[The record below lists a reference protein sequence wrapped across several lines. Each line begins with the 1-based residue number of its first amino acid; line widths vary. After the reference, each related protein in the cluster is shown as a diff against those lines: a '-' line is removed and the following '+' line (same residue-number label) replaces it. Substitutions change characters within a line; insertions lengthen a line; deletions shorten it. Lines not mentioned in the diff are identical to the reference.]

1 MPIERRCWP
10 SKARNEA
17 LEWPFLAAARTSRNS
32 RISAGETGLVWR
44 GGFRRFSVLILGTA
58 LMVTPRSIV
67 VVKLSA
73 IGDVLH
79 GVPVAVALKRAFP
92 GVHIG
97 WAVEGRAADVLAG
110 HPAIDHLFRLP
121 RRWLTSPSAVITLRQ
136 QMRAFAPDVA
146 IDLQGL
152 LKSGVATWL
161 SGARM
166 RIGFAQPVSRE
177 HAWLAYTHAV
187 RPVATHVIDRNCD
200 LLVPLGIRESRP
212 TFEMPRWPV
221 SQERVR
227 QWLASLHLPEPPVVI
242 NPGAGWASKRWTV
255 ERFAALARCLHRRH
269 GIRPLVIWGGAEERA
284 AAERIAA
291 DACGEAI
298 VAADTS
304 LQDLGELF
312 RLSRLVISGDTG
324 PLHLA
329 AAVGTPCVG
338 LFGPVPAARNGP
350 YGSQHVCIEPPEAFR
365 PVWDNRKT
373 DTGSMTAIEVEQVVV
388 AVERVLARARAAA

>member
-1 MPIERRCWP
+1 M
-10 SKARNEA
+10 
-17 LEWPFLAAARTSRNS
+17 TS
-32 RISAGETGLVWR
+32 
-44 GGFRRFSVLILGTA
+44 
-58 LMVTPRSIV
+58 PRSIV

-92 GVHIG
+92 RARIG

-110 HPAIDHLFRLP
+110 HPAVDHLFRLP
-121 RRWLTSPSAVITLRQ
+121 RGWLKSPSAVLGLRRQ
-136 QMRAFAPDVA
+136 LRAFAPDVA

-166 RIGFAQPVSRE
+166 RIGFARPVARE
-177 HAWLAYTHAV
+177 QSWLAYTNPV
-187 RPVATHVIDRNCD
+187 RPVATHVVDRNCD
-200 LLVPLGIRESRP
+200 LLVPLGIRETRP
-212 TFEMPRWPV
+212 SFGMPRWPV
-221 SQERVR
+221 SRERVQ
-227 QWLASLHLPEPPVVI
+227 QWLAASRLPEPPVVI
-242 NPGAGWASKRWTV
+242 NPGAGWASKRWPT
-255 ERFAALARCLHRRH
+255 ERFAALARALHRRH
-269 GIRPLVIWGGAEERA
+269 GIRPLVVWGGGAELGL
-284 AAERIAA
+284 AERIAA

-298 VAADTS
+298 VAPDTS

-338 LFGPVPAARNGP
+338 LFGPVPAGRNGP
-350 YGSQHVCIEPPEAFR
+350 YGPQHVCVEPPEAFR
-365 PVWDNRKT
+365 PAWDDRKT
-373 DTGSMTAIEVEQVVV
+373 DTHAMAAIEVDGVV
-388 AVERVLARARAAA
+388 AAAEQLLAHSRAAA

>member
-1 MPIERRCWP
+1 MP
-10 SKARNEA
+10 S
-17 LEWPFLAAARTSRNS
+17 
-32 RISAGETGLVWR
+32 
-44 GGFRRFSVLILGTA
+44 
-58 LMVTPRSIV
+58 PRSIV

-92 GVHIG
+92 DARIG

-121 RRWLTSPSAVITLRQ
+121 RGWLKSPAAVLAFRRQ
-136 QMRAFAPDVA
+136 LRAFAPDVA

-161 SGARM
+161 SAASM
-166 RIGFAQPVSRE
+166 RIGFARPTARE
-177 HAWLAYTHAV
+177 CSWLASTNLV
-187 RPVATHVIDRNCD
+187 KPVATHVVDRNCD

-212 TFEMPRWPV
+212 AFEMPTWPV
-221 SQERVR
+221 SRDR
-227 QWLASLHLPEPPVVI
+227 MRLWLTSLRLPETPVII
-242 NPGAGWASKRWTV
+242 NPGAGWASKRWPA

-269 GIRPLVIWGGAEERA
+269 GIRPLVVWGGGAERA
-284 AAERIAA
+284 TAEQIAA
-291 DACGEAI
+291 DSCGEAI
-298 VAADTS
+298 VATETT

-312 RLSRLVISGDTG
+312 RLARLVVSGDTG

-338 LFGPVPAARNGP
+338 LFGPVPASRNGP
-350 YGSQHVCIEPPEAFR
+350 YGSQHICVEPPEAMR
-365 PVWDNRKT
+365 PKWDDRKT
-373 DTGSMTAIEVEQVVV
+373 DTVSMAGIEVERVV
-388 AVERVLARARAAA
+388 AAVEDLLSRGRAAA